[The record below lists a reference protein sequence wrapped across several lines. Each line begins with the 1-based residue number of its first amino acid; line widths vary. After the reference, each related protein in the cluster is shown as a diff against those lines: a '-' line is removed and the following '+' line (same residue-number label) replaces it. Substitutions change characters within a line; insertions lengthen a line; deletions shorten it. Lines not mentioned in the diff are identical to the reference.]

1 MLFVYGWTM
10 KMNIELIPRKFKKV
24 LLLMKLN
31 MEKRI
36 LIIDTHQKKFKLMFS
51 NSFDDKLSTGGELQV
66 RINDKINKEMMAK
79 YLWFKLFN
87 KKPNNRNGNA
97 TIPSSIEKGNWNFI
111 PITNNKIEIDIFNK
125 LLLIVNRVFKKS
137 LEKNSAG
144 KKHNTNPYVL

>member
-1 MLFVYGWTM
+1 
-10 KMNIELIPRKFKKV
+10 
-24 LLLMKLN
+24 
-31 MEKRI
+31 
-36 LIIDTHQKKFKLMFS
+36 MFS

-79 YLWFKLFN
+79 YFWFKLFN

-144 KKHNTNPYVL
+144 KNHNTNPYVL